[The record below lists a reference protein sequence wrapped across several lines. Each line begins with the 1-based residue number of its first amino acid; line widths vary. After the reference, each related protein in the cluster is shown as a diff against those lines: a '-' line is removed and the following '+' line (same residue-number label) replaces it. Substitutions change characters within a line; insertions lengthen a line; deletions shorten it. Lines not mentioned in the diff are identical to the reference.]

1 MTTKVSA
8 HAGNCEVNMTT
19 VPIDKEKVSRM
30 VTQTLMHFHDSGA
43 HPGEV
48 VLAIGEA
55 LGRVI
60 AATSEIGLSEIGQR
74 ELLDMGI
81 KQATNAILAS
91 RPIVERPQ

>member
-1 MTTKVSA
+1 
-8 HAGNCEVNMTT
+8 MTT
-19 VPIDKEKVSRM
+19 VSIDKEKVNRM
-30 VTQTLMHFHDSGA
+30 VTATMMHFHDSGA

-60 AATSEIGLSEIGQR
+60 AATSEMGLSEIGQR

-81 KQATNAILAS
+81 KQASNAILAARS
-91 RPIVERPQ
+91 PIERAQ